1 MQGQIYDASIV
12 NKFVL
17 LIANKFLSFSDNNYL
32 KLFLKFNII
41 IIPSLIL
48 LDYVENLHKSENKA
62 NKIELKFTQIQH
74 MSNDFK
80 HIIA

>member
-1 MQGQIYDASIV
+1 MQGQIYDASID

-17 LIANKFLSFSDNNYL
+17 LIANKFLSFSDNKNL
-32 KLFLKFNII
+32 KLFQKFNIN

-48 LDYVENLHKSENKA
+48 LDYVENLHKSENKS